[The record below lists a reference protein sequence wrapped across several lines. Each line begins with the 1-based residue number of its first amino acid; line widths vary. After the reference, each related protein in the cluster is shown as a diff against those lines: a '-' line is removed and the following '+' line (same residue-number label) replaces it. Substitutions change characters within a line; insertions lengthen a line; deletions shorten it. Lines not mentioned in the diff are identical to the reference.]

1 MGTVSSLKV
10 ITTDASL
17 TGWGAIHEGVPTEG
31 TWSPAFRSN
40 HINYLELMAVLLALK
55 RFEPFVTDCH
65 VPGRTDNAATK
76 CYINK
81 QGGLA
86 FPALDALARE
96 LTLWCDS
103 RLSRSERRVWLDFRT
118 AQRIFCPGA
127 GTITTFCLSTQG
139 WRNKSSIGTAV
150 PRWTCCIGREREA
163 LTFLLD
169 PRDCSFGP
177 GGPSTRMAEG
187 TPLRVPSIPPDPP
200 SAGQGQA
207 SRPVGA
213 PSSPRVGDVEVG
225 DSSSPLRPPVAFFPT
240 QGPRESGEQRHPS
253 PQASGAGPVGLAR
266 QRECLAAVGLTP
278 GVVNCI
284 QGARA
289 PSTRAL
295 CDAKWKVFHK
305 WCSAQSP
312 GWCLP
317 KHLLV
322 RSFGSCRAGLAKASP
337 TLLLWS
343 IWLPSL
349 LATPDTLA
357 DRSLSIPWSPFLKGV
372 RRATATDKPL
382 FPLWDLA
389 VVLEGLCKPPFEPLR
404 SADIRTLSLRTVLL
418 VALTTTKRVRDIHAL
433 SVDQECMRFSD
444 DRRTVWL
451 KPNLKFV
458 TKNLRVPEVTA
469 KLVAFHPPPFLTD
482 EGKRLHCLCP
492 VRALRLYVQ
501 RTWSTG
507 SSGQLCLL

>member
-1 MGTVSSLKV
+1 M
-10 ITTDASL
+10 
-17 TGWGAIHEGVPTEG
+17 
-31 TWSPAFRSN
+31 
-40 HINYLELMAVLLALK
+40 
-55 RFEPFVTDCH
+55 
-65 VPGRTDNAATK
+65 
-76 CYINK
+76 
-81 QGGLA
+81 GLA
-86 FPALDALARE
+86 
-96 LTLWCDS
+96 C
-103 RLSRSERRVWLDFRT
+103 
-118 AQRIFCPGA
+118 
-127 GTITTFCLSTQG
+127 
-139 WRNKSSIGTAV
+139 
-150 PRWTCCIGREREA
+150 
-163 LTFLLD
+163 
-169 PRDCSFGP
+169 
-177 GGPSTRMAEG
+177 
-187 TPLRVPSIPPDPP
+187 
-200 SAGQGQA
+200 
-207 SRPVGA
+207 
-213 PSSPRVGDVEVG
+213 
-225 DSSSPLRPPVAFFPT
+225 
-240 QGPRESGEQRHPS
+240 
-253 PQASGAGPVGLAR
+253 

-295 CDAKWKVFHK
+295 CDAKWKLFHK

-349 LATPDTLA
+349 LVTPDTLA
-357 DRSLSIPWSPFLKGV
+357 SRSLSIPWSPFLKGV

-404 SADIRTLSLRTVLL
+404 SADIRTLSLMTVLL

-444 DRRTVWL
+444 DRWTVWL

-482 EGKRLHCLCP
+482 RVRGFIVSAQLEHSGSMCRGLGVLGLQVNFVSYKAGGRHSAVGRESLSCWVVEAVGTAYMSSGAP
-492 VRALRLYVQ
+492 VPEALRAHSTRGVSTSWPQAKGASSQEIWESANWSSPSTFVAFYHLDVCDIG
-501 RTWSTG
+501 STG
-507 SSGQLCLL
+507 CVGCC